1 MINLHKARNNYNC
14 FGLCGVS
21 QALLMPRQF
30 TYHLKLTFDNL
41 EIPLKVVAEP
51 RRSVRYYIGKT
62 GGILRLPAL
71 MSVAEREK
79 EVEKYKLWLAK
90 HLRAKDQ
97 LKAHYEGKTYF
108 DGDSLKVGER
118 TYLIRIQES
127 ANKNYKG
134 VIKEGVINLVMAAN
148 GTPESRSKAI
158 RHLLS
163 RLVAR
168 DYYPWVAERVAVLNE
183 KHFNQPYNKISL
195 KYNLSNWGS
204 CSSKRNI
211 NLSTRLLFAPHDVV
225 DYVIIHELAHLIEMN
240 HSHRF
245 WALVEKAMPDYKDK
259 IAWLK
264 KNWASC
270 NF

>member
-1 MINLHKARNNYNC
+1 MSKRIE
-14 FGLCGVS
+14 
-21 QALLMPRQF
+21 
-30 TYHLKLTFDNL
+30 YHIKLNIDNL
-41 EIPLKVVAEP
+41 NIPLKVVVEP
-51 RRSVRYYIGKT
+51 RGSVRYYLGKK

-71 MSVAEREK
+71 MPIEEQEK
-79 EVEKYKLWLAK
+79 EIEKYRAWLAN
-90 HLRAKDQ
+90 HFSSKDQ
-97 LKAHYEGKTYF
+97 LKTHYEGKTYA
-108 DGDSLKVGER
+108 DGDSLKVGDR
-118 TYLIRIQES
+118 TYQIRIRES
-127 ANKNYKG
+127 DNKNYMGHLRQG
-134 VIKEGVINLVMAAN
+134 VITLLMAAN
-148 GTPESRSKAI
+148 DTPESRAKAI
-158 RHLLS
+158 KHLLS

-168 DYYPWVAERVAVLNE
+168 DFHPLVAKRVEELNE

-211 NLSTRLLFAPHDVV
+211 NLSTRLLFAPQDVI

-240 HSHRF
+240 HSKRF
-245 WALVEKAMPDYKDK
+245 WALVERAMPDYKEK